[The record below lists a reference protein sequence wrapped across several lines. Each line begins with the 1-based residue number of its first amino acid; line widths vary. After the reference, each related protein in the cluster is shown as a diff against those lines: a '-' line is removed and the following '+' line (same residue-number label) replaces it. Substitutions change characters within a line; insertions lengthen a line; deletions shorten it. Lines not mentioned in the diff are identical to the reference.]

1 MDMALSRPV
10 ISMRQV
16 EVWLLIA
23 EETEVSLIRR
33 NQALSVLPVPHEP
46 KESRAWLMCSSYCR
60 VYSRSRI

>member
-1 MDMALSRPV
+1 MDMALSSPV

-33 NQALSVLPVPHEP
+33 NQALSVLPVSHEP
-46 KESRAWLMCSSYCR
+46 
-60 VYSRSRI
+60 

>member
-1 MDMALSRPV
+1 MALSSPV

-23 EETEVSLIRR
+23 EETEVSLIRL

-46 KESRAWLMCSSYCR
+46 
-60 VYSRSRI
+60 